1 MPVPICP
8 NRVGLMRRQ
17 TVTVKKAGVRAARGT
32 GLMLPEGARDM
43 TEPTKAAVTAVR
55 LSDCLDNPVASAP
68 VQLRS

>member
-1 MPVPICP
+1 M
-8 NRVGLMRRQ
+8 
-17 TVTVKKAGVRAARGT
+17 KKAGVRAARGT